1 MLKINIK
8 KDYIPIP
15 FINEKGEEEFELR
28 FYKTDENIQR
38 LMDYNDEVDEIK
50 QAEDGE
56 EEEMPSLA
64 DQKERDQRTIDA
76 TLGEGSFEKMYGLSE
91 SLMNVRAYYMEICI
105 GLLNELGYQEAS
117 KSLEK
122 YRRG

>member
-38 LMDYNDEVDEIK
+38 LMDYNDELDEIK
-50 QAEDGE
+50 KAEDGE
-56 EEEMPSLA
+56 EEEATSLA
-64 DQKERDQRTIDA
+64 EQKERDQKTIDA
-76 TLGEGSFEKMYGLSE
+76 TLGEGSFEKMYSLSE

-105 GLLNELGYQEAS
+105 GLLNELGYEEAG
-117 KSLEK
+117 KTLEK

>member
-38 LMDYNDEVDEIK
+38 LMDYNDELDEIK
-50 QAEDGE
+50 KEENGE
-56 EEEMPSLA
+56 EEASSLA
-64 DQKERDQRTIDA
+64 EQKERDQKTIDA

-105 GLLNELGYQEAS
+105 GLLNELGYEEAG
-117 KSLEK
+117 KTLEK